1 MKRSR
6 TSRRWTAVAAL
17 LLCAVAVAFWQRQAL
32 ARLAI
37 VAGVKIFAHERL
49 SFASSQITLD
59 HALFGGV
66 RVRSLRDEPV
76 ADIARLELSYDLRD
90 LLPGGHRLY
99 GLKAVEVD
107 SPHVTIV
114 RRPDGTFNV
123 PIPQLSN
130 APARGG
136 TPLIVRARVRDGSI
150 EVVDESPYAL
160 PDNRRLYAQRLE
172 ANADISIAGRS
183 TYDVRLKY
191 GDRAGRLY
199 PVAGR
204 GAIDLA
210 HGYDDQRWMA
220 ARLPI
225 AGAVNFAANSPSLR
239 LHSGILQEV
248 DARYF
253 ATGDA
258 EGSAH
263 LAASARL
270 RDCSITLAGLSK
282 PVTRVRG
289 PVDVYDSGLLTPG
302 LQASLVGV
310 PVAITGGLSGLTSP
324 RLRVAVRGRANLA
337 QLKTAFAQ
345 AQRFPVQGPIKFSL
359 LVEGEAKQPLIWIA
373 LRSPQTTYAGTTLQ
387 NLDGVVAFDG
397 READIV
403 RFGGAYGRV
412 ALDARG
418 RVAMQAQHGAIAML
432 LRAQSPAGG
441 TPYVNALLP
450 QIPLHASVLATADDP
465 KAIAMRGALWGAGGT
480 QALDAI
486 FNVDERGSGT
496 IGPLYARSGRGSL
509 YARIALD
516 HVSAR
521 SIGLMEARDFP
532 VPAAKGALSAT
543 LVGSATTGA
552 FAVGGNTKVTG
563 TWGIATAHG
572 SVAMRKGALHGAI
585 VGNLG
590 SEGSVGATVGGT
602 PSSPRVAGTVVIAGG
617 RYRNFDVNGNA
628 GLAYERG
635 TLNVRDAAVAIG
647 PLFVGVAGTIDGL
660 SPRGPFAPRYDLAAQ
675 LHSSDVSSLVATVTP
690 QKATLVQG
698 SIDADLRV
706 GGRGMAPSFAGR
718 VSAPEGSVNGLSFR
732 DFAGSLSGDASA
744 LTLAEG
750 HVVVGSSAIALSGSA
765 NRAGA
770 ADVSIGAPRI
780 DLADFNDFFD
790 TGDTFAGT
798 GSLAVRAQVAGTRV
812 LSTNGNAN
820 FSNSRFRRI
829 DLGTVAARWSTNS
842 GAIAS
847 ALRFGGPSGQMTLNG
862 TIAPVS
868 HNVSLSANARHVDL
882 ATWLP
887 MLGYDVPITGRLD
900 AQTRLI
906 GAYPDVAMRLHA
918 AVFGGTAGRMT
929 LERFEVSASA
939 AHGRGTIESAVVDVP
954 SMTTVASGTFGL
966 RDTDPLALVVT
977 STSPNVGDFLKRAT
991 GKDFGVTGALSSTL
1005 RVEGTRGAPRLRD
1018 SVALQN
1024 VRYRNLTIPRVAGE
1038 VDADRQ
1044 AVAVHN
1050 GEVDLDRGKALISA
1064 AMPIRFA
1071 ATGVTPGAG
1080 PISASLAADDVELSN
1095 VAELLPKGS
1104 QLTGRIDGRI
1114 DAGGSVAA
1122 PRLNGTLTLANGT
1135 FDGPMERSPI
1145 TGITGSLAFS
1155 ETHARLQSHAFVG
1168 AGLVTASAV
1177 ASLADLRR
1185 PADVAFALNGR
1196 ATNARLDLP
1205 AYFSGNLNGTVA
1217 LVRRPDA
1224 IPAVS
1229 GDLSVDNARI
1239 PLNAFLNQKSGGAA
1253 NPSFPNIAFNGLQV
1267 AAGQNV
1273 RVQSANV
1280 DIGATGA
1287 VRLGGTLGAPS
1298 LAGQFRSTGG
1308 SLSFYRSFNIERGDV
1323 TFDPSAGLMPDVDAV
1338 ATTFVPEPA
1347 TAISLHVTGVVTNM
1361 NLALESDPAY
1371 SKQQILGL
1379 LVGAQQFGAVQ
1390 GVQSTG
1396 GGSFSAGSAARTV
1409 ALGQLNTVFTRNLLE
1424 PLSTS
1429 SGGATGTEVQITS
1442 DIQTGVGVNAA
1453 KGLGK
1458 FTRAIFSQT
1467 FGYPRTQS
1475 IALEHNPNPATGLRL
1490 SMYTSEGPS
1499 LFTLQQPQP
1508 AAASASNVNPA
1519 TSFTPIGE
1527 SNGVSFSYVRRFP

>member
-1 MKRSR
+1 MKRNRASR
-6 TSRRWTAVAAL
+6 WWGAAL
-17 LLCAVAVAFWQRQAL
+17 LLCAVAFAFWQRQAL
-32 ARLAI
+32 ARLVI
-37 VAGVKIFAHERL
+37 VAGADVFTHARL

-59 HALFGGV
+59 HALFNDV
-66 RVRSLRDEPV
+66 RLRSLRDEPV

-90 LLPGGHRLY
+90 LLPGGHRLF
-99 GLKAVEVD
+99 GVKAVEAD

-130 APARGG
+130 GSARGG
-136 TPLIVRARVRDGSI
+136 PPLIVRARVRDGSI
-150 EVVDESPYAL
+150 EIVDESRYAL
-160 PDNRRLYAQRLE
+160 PENRRLYALGVE
-172 ANADISIAGRS
+172 AEADISTAGRS

-191 GDRAGRLY
+191 GERAGRLY
-199 PVAGR
+199 PVTGA
-204 GAIDLA
+204 GAIDVA
-210 HGYDDQRWMA
+210 HDYDDQHWVA
-220 ARLPI
+220 EQLPI
-225 AGAVNFAANSPSLR
+225 AGAVNFVMNSPSLR
-239 LHSGILQEV
+239 MRSGLLQGV

-258 EGSAH
+258 KGLAH
-263 LAASARL
+263 LAASALL
-270 RDCSITLAGLSK
+270 RSCSITLAGLSK
-282 PVTRVRG
+282 PVTGVRG
-289 PVDVYDSGLLTPG
+289 PVDVYDNGLLTPG
-302 LQASLVGV
+302 LQASLAGV
-310 PVAITGGLSGLTSP
+310 PVAITGGLFGLTSP
-324 RLRVAVRGRANLA
+324 RLRVAVRGRADLA

-345 AQRFPVQGPIKFSL
+345 AQRFPVSGPVDFSL
-359 LVEGEAKQPLIWIA
+359 LIEGDARQPLTWIA

-387 NLDGVVAFDG
+387 NLDGVVAFGGGD
-397 READIV
+397 ADIV

-412 ALDARG
+412 TLDARG
-418 RVAMQAQHGAIAML
+418 RVAMQTQHGAIAML
-432 LRAQSPAGG
+432 LRAQSPAGS
-441 TPYVNALLP
+441 TPYLNALLP
-450 QIPLHASVLATADDP
+450 QIPLHAAVLATADDP
-465 KAIAMRGALWGAGGT
+465 KAIGMRGALWGAGGT
-480 QALDAI
+480 QALGAI
-486 FNVDERGSGT
+486 FNVDGHGSGT
-496 IGPLYARSGRGSL
+496 VGPLYARSGRGSL

-516 HVSAR
+516 HLGAR
-521 SIGLMEARDFP
+521 SIGLLEARDFP

-543 LVGSATTGA
+543 LAGSAMTGA
-552 FAVGGNTKVTG
+552 MAVGGIAKVTG
-563 TWGIATAHG
+563 TWGVATAHG
-572 SVAMRKGALHGAI
+572 SVAMRRGALHGAI
-585 VGNLG
+585 FG
-590 SEGSVGATVGGT
+590 SFGSQGSVGATVGGT

-628 GLAYERG
+628 GLAYENG
-635 TLNVRDAAVAIG
+635 TLDVRDAAVAIG

-660 SPRGPFAPRYDLAAQ
+660 SPRGRFAPRYDLAAQ
-675 LHSSDVSSLVATVTP
+675 LHSSDVSSLVATVAP
-690 QKATLVQG
+690 QKAALVQG
-698 SIDADLRV
+698 SVDADLRV
-706 GGRGMAPSFAGR
+706 GGRGTAPLFAGR

-732 DFAGSLSGDASA
+732 GFAGSLSGDGSM

-750 HVVVGSSAIALSGSA
+750 HVVVGSSPIALKGSA

-770 ADVSIGAPRI
+770 ADVEIGAPRI

-790 TGDTFAGT
+790 RGDTFAGT
-798 GSLAVRAQVAGTRV
+798 GSLAVRAQLVGTRV

-820 FSNSRFRRI
+820 FSNARFRRI
-829 DLGTVAARWSTNS
+829 DVGTVAARWSTKS

-847 ALRFGGPSGQMTLNG
+847 ALRFGGPSGEVALNG
-862 TIAPVS
+862 TIAPS
-868 HNVSLSANARHVDL
+868 SRNVNLTADARHVDL

-906 GAYPDVAMRLHA
+906 GAYPDVALRLRA

-929 LERFEVSASA
+929 LERFEVIASA

-954 SMTTVASGTFGL
+954 SMTTAASGTFGL

-977 STSPNVGDFLKRAT
+977 TTSPNVGDFLKRAT
-991 GKDFGVTGALSSTL
+991 GKDFGVTGTLNSTL
-1005 RVEGTRGAPRLRD
+1005 RVEGTRAAPRLRD

-1024 VRYRNLTIPRVAGE
+1024 VRYRNLAIPRLAGE

-1044 AVAVHN
+1044 AVALRN
-1050 GEVDLDRGKALISA
+1050 GEIDLDRGKALISA
-1064 AMPIRFA
+1064 AMPIRFG

-1080 PISASLAADDVELSN
+1080 HISASLAADDVELSN
-1095 VAELLPKGS
+1095 FADLLPNGS
-1104 QLTGRIDGRI
+1104 QLTGRIDGNI

-1135 FDGPMERSPI
+1135 FNGPMERSAI

-1155 ETHARLQSHAFVG
+1155 RTRAWLQSHAFVG
-1168 AGLVTASAV
+1168 SGLVTASAV

-1185 PADVAFALNGR
+1185 PADIAFALSGR
-1196 ATNARLDLP
+1196 AANARLDLP
-1205 AYFSGNLNGTVA
+1205 RYFSGSLNGTVA
-1217 LVRRPDA
+1217 VVRRLGA

-1239 PLNAFLNQKSGGAA
+1239 PLGAFLNQKSGGTT
-1253 NPSFPNIAFNGLQV
+1253 NPGLPNVAFDGLQV
-1267 AAGQNV
+1267 AVGQNV

-1287 VRLGGTLGAPS
+1287 VRLGGTLEAPS
-1298 LAGQFRSTGG
+1298 LTGQLRSTGG
-1308 SLSFYRSFNIERGDV
+1308 SLNFYRSFNIERGDV
-1323 TFDPSAGLMPDVDAV
+1323 TFAPSGGLTPDVDAI
-1338 ATTFVPEPA
+1338 ATTFVPDPA
-1347 TAISLHVTGVVTNM
+1347 TAIRLHVSGAVTNM
-1361 NLALESDPAY
+1361 NLALDSDPAY

-1390 GVQSTG
+1390 GVRSTG

-1409 ALGQLNTVFTRNLLE
+1409 MLGQLNSVFTRNLLE

-1429 SGGATGTEVQITS
+1429 FGGAAGSEVGITS
-1442 DIQTGVGVNAA
+1442 DIQTGLGINATS
-1453 KGLGK
+1453 GLGK

-1490 SMYTSEGPS
+1490 SMYTSDGPS
-1499 LFTLQQPQP
+1499 LFALQQPQP
-1508 AAASASNVNPA
+1508 LGADVLNVNPA
-1519 TSFTPIGE
+1519 TSFTPIGGT
-1527 SNGVSFSYVRRFP
+1527 NGVSFSYVRRFP